1 MYVVHHCEIV
11 ERAGGTRK
19 KASCSSYNIINVIA
33 SLLLSATAP
42 TAVDNKHV
50 LNENMI
56 FN

>member
-1 MYVVHHCEIV
+1 MYVVHHREIV

-19 KASCSSYNIINVIA
+19 KASCSNYNIINLIA

-50 LNENMI
+50 LDENMI